1 MIGDRGYDVLG
12 AAATGVP
19 TIFVEWG
26 YGSPVEAS
34 EAIAVAHSTDQLRG
48 LLLG

>member
-1 MIGDRGYDVLG
+1 
-12 AAATGVP
+12 VP
-19 TIFVEWG
+19 TILVEWG